1 MKTFKLDNK
10 PKIKSGFTVPEN
22 YFEDFSIKMM
32 QQLPVQESKVISI
45 FSRRTTW
52 MYAAAAVLV
61 FALSIPIYQTVT
73 TPSSEIDANTL
84 ENYIAYQTNVSG
96 ADLVN
101 LLEEE
106 DIQEMSIDLN
116 IEDTAIENELS
127 TNNNLEQYL
136 IN

>member
-106 DIQEMSIDLN
+106 DIQDHPCADGRGRGDEESSAQGF
-116 IEDTAIENELS
+116 ERPR
-127 TNNNLEQYL
+127 
-136 IN
+136 